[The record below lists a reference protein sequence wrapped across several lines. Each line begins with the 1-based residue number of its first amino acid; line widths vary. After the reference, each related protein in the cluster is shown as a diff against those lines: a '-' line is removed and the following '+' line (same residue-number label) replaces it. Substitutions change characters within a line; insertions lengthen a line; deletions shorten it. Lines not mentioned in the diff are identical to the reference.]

1 MSTWHSVLGMGAGF
15 FSILCVVPYI
25 ITILKGKTRPSRATW
40 WIWFVLSSTISL
52 SYYST
57 GATTTIWLPVCGGLG
72 QLVVALLS
80 LKYGEGGWSRF
91 DRVCLMGVGISLLL
105 WWGFNAPF
113 VALLCNLII
122 DLLGAMPTI
131 LKSYR
136 EPHKESLLTW
146 SLYLTGSILNL
157 FAVEH
162 WSITLAM
169 FPLYIFIVNAAI
181 VGCLLRPKLIR
192 HNKSNRQ
199 RRGRRSQ
206 RTTIYQRI
214 MHLIGG

>member
-25 ITILKGKTRPSRATW
+25 ITILQGKTRPSRATW
-40 WIWFVLSSTISL
+40 WIWFVLSSAISL

-136 EPHKESLLTW
+136 EPEKESLLTW
-146 SLYLTGSILNL
+146 SLYLIGSILNL
-157 FAVEH
+157 LAIEH
-162 WSITLAM
+162 WSIGLAM
-169 FPLYIFIVNAAI
+169 FPLYIFFVNASI
-181 VGCLLRPKLIR
+181 VGCILRPKVVRRQKLR
-192 HNKSNRQ
+192 RQ
-199 RRGRRSQ
+199 RTGQRRQ
-206 RTTIYQRI
+206 RSNIYQRI
-214 MHLIGG
+214 LRLIGE